1 MEVEGGVESWKE
13 EPTARVVEPVAQ
25 SGADRSSPG
34 KSKTARLRGCGLW
47 LWRVGHGQRELL
59 YVKKRS
65 VLLLAGYT

>member
-34 KSKTARLRGCGLW
+34 KSKTARLRGCGCGVW
-47 LWRVGHGQRELL
+47 VTVNVNYCMSRKGL
-59 YVKKRS
+59 Y
-65 VLLLAGYT
+65 YY